1 MDDQIMLA
9 PRPAHVP
16 ADRVV
21 DFDFYNV
28 PGSEDDVQLAYRA
41 FQQSAPAIFW
51 TPHNG
56 GHWVATRASHI
67 EAIQKDPQHFSHR
80 RIVLPRLPDSAP
92 RQIPLELD
100 PPEHGGFR
108 RPLMQSLLP
117 KIVNALEPA
126 IRTRAVELIET
137 VVAHGHCEFIDD
149 FAGIFPVSVFLDLVD
164 VPQADRTALRLLA
177 ETATRTQ
184 DSEQRMRAWNE
195 LGAYLA
201 PIVMARRDTPG
212 DDLLST
218 LVNTEIAGQKIAFED
233 AMQFCILVMFGGLD
247 TVASMLGFVTRFLAT
262 HDEHRRQLVARLSD
276 GAFLRNA
283 VEELVRRHGVANT
296 ARYVA
301 EDIEMDG
308 ILLKEGDMILPP
320 NMLVGLDERYVKD
333 PLTVDFDRPFPIRHA
348 TFGNGVHTCPGAVLA
363 RRELQVFLEEWLSR
377 IPEFR
382 IQPGTRPVVATG
394 MVNGVVRLE
403 LEWDSA
409 MSNAA

>member
-1 MDDQIMLA
+1 
-9 PRPAHVP
+9 
-16 ADRVV
+16 
-21 DFDFYNV
+21 
-28 PGSEDDVQLAYRA
+28 
-41 FQQSAPAIFW
+41 
-51 TPHNG
+51 
-56 GHWVATRASHI
+56 
-67 EAIQKDPQHFSHR
+67 
-80 RIVLPRLPDSAP
+80 
-92 RQIPLELD
+92 
-100 PPEHGGFR
+100 
-108 RPLMQSLLP
+108 
-117 KIVNALEPA
+117 
-126 IRTRAVELIET
+126 
-137 VVAHGHCEFIDD
+137 
-149 FAGIFPVSVFLDLVD
+149 
-164 VPQADRTALRLLA
+164 
-177 ETATRTQ
+177 
-184 DSEQRMRAWNE
+184 
-195 LGAYLA
+195 
-201 PIVMARRDTPG
+201 
-212 DDLLST
+212 
-218 LVNTEIAGQKIAFED
+218 
-233 AMQFCILVMFGGLD
+233 
-247 TVASMLGFVTRFLAT
+247 VTRFLAT